1 MASSHRVVR
10 LYLIIMLQNV
20 PPSRNVLKLMPLYF
34 LRFTC
39 GKMTFEEAYKKTGR
53 ILCITL
59 SATTKKAPPVLIN
72 YISAPNVTIA
82 SAVVASA
89 AVPGFI
95 KPVILQVKGRDGVVR
110 NQSQNFSYCDGSID
124 QV

>member
-1 MASSHRVVR
+1 
-10 LYLIIMLQNV
+10 
-20 PPSRNVLKLMPLYF
+20 
-34 LRFTC
+34 
-39 GKMTFEEAYKKTGR
+39 MTFEEAYKKTGR

-72 YISAPNVTIA
+72 YISAPNVTIN

-95 KPVILQVKGRDGVVR
+95 KPVILQIKNSDGVVR
-110 NQSQNFSYCDGSID
+110 NQSQNYSYCDGSID
-124 QV
+124 QVCDYLISFAFHYVIPSTDTRAGYTHIWFSRNV